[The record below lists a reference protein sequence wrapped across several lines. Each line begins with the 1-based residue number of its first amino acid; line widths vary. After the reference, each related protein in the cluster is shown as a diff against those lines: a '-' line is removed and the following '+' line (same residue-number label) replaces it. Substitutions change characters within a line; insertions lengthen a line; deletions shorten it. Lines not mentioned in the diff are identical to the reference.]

1 MKYDYSSANGSVTIK
16 TDLKSLLI
24 LSKALPVYT
33 ETLEHDFRKDE
44 VTKVLEMLHV
54 TIVRTLDQ
62 QTADLES
69 TRREAVG
76 VARKAGILVP
86 S

>member
-1 MKYDYSSANGSVTIK
+1 MKYDYSSADGSVTIK

-24 LSKALPVYT
+24 LSKALPVYK
-33 ETLEHDFRKDE
+33 ETLEHDFRKGE
-44 VTKVLEMLHV
+44 VTNVLENLHV
-54 TIVRTLDQ
+54 AIVKTLDQ

>member
-1 MKYDYSSANGSVTIK
+1 MKYDYSNANGSVTIK

-24 LSKALPVYT
+24 LSKALPAYK

-44 VTKVLEMLHV
+44 VTKVLEKLHV
-54 TIVRTLDQ
+54 AIVRTLDQ
-62 QTADLES
+62 QSADLES
-69 TRREAVG
+69 SRREAAG
-76 VARKAGILVP
+76 VAREAGILIP